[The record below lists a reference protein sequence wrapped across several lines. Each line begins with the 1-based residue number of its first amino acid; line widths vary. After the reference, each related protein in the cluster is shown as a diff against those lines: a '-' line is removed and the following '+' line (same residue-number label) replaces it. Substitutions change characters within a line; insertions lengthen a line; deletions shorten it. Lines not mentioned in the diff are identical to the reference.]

1 MRTAARW
8 PAGAVAALLG
18 VMAAWPAGAQ
28 ETRAEAIA
36 LEKARKAETLR
47 PYEPG
52 RAERVVTR
60 IGEALVELP
69 RGLYPAFGSIYPGGG
84 LALGPAVRVFHGD
97 DSFLE
102 GKALLS
108 FRQYKRLELSSIWP
122 TLARG
127 RISARVDA
135 GWLDAPEVGFFGLG
149 IDTAPGAGANFR
161 MQETYGGGEVRL
173 RPAGPFVLGAAL
185 AIEQYET
192 SGGRGRRPTIEER
205 FTPATAPGLHADPR
219 FTHAAVS
226 AAIDTRPAAGYAR
239 RGTLLQADYHAYRDR
254 DGLHGFGRADATAI
268 QHVPFF
274 RENAVLSLR
283 GRVETTTSGE
293 ERVPFF
299 LMPSLGSGS
308 TLRAYSTGRFRDRHA
323 LLLQAEWRWIVNRA
337 GMDMALFYDA
347 GTVAPRR
354 GGLGLDTLKGNVGF
368 GVRFHGPAMTPLR
381 VELARGREGFNLIF
395 AGGASF

>member
-1 MRTAARW
+1 V
-8 PAGAVAALLG
+8 GVAALLAG
-18 VMAAWPAGAQ
+18 LAPAPAAAQ

-36 LEKARKAETLR
+36 LEKARKAERLR

-69 RGLYPAFGSIYPGGG
+69 RGLFPAFGSIYPGGG

-97 DSFLE
+97 TSFIE
-102 GKALLS
+102 GKALMS
-108 FRQYKRLELSSIWP
+108 FRQYKRLELTSVWP
-122 TLARG
+122 ALARG
-127 RISARVDA
+127 RVSARVDT
-135 GWLDAPEVGFFGLG
+135 GWLDAPQVGFFGLG
-149 IDTAPGAGANFR
+149 IDSARSAGVNFR
-161 MQETYGGGEVRL
+161 MQETYGGGELRVRA
-173 RPAGPFVLGAAL
+173 AGPLVFGGAL
-185 AIEQYET
+185 AIERYET
-192 SGGRGRRPTIEER
+192 SDGRGRRPPIGQR
-205 FTPATAPGLHADPR
+205 FTPATAAGLDAEPR

-254 DGLHGFGRADATAI
+254 DDIYSFGRVDATAI

-283 GRVETTTSGE
+283 GRAEMTTSDE
-293 ERVPFF
+293 DRVPFF
-299 LMPSLGSGS
+299 LLPSLGSGS

-347 GTVAPRR
+347 GTVAGRAR
-354 GGLGLDTLKGNVGF
+354 DLSLDRLKGNVGL
-368 GVRFHGPAMTPLR
+368 GVRFHGPAMTPIR
-381 VELARGREGFNLIF
+381 IELARGREGFNLVF